1 MTSSGLQGWHISL
14 YVTVVILVIQL
25 VVDQVLKRLYTDKDA
40 KPAAEDSRPDAVNRR
55 LAGKRL
61 RVTVL
66 VALGCIAVPLFGI
79 SFLGPTLADQ
89 LAGATGT
96 GLGGLTL
103 WLAWQTHKESKKL
116 VSYLVQVSDRRSGT
130 GRRSP

>member
-1 MTSSGLQGWHISL
+1 MSLSGLQGWHIPL
-14 YVTVVILVIQL
+14 FVTAVILLAQL
-25 VVDQVLKRLYTDKDA
+25 VADRILANVHADR
-40 KPAAEDSRPDAVNRR
+40 KPKPRPEPSRPEVERE

-61 RVTVL
+61 RAGVL
-66 VALGCIAVPLFGI
+66 VALGVIAVPLFAV

-103 WLAWQTHKESKKL
+103 WLAWQSHRESKRL
-116 VSYLVQVSDRRSGT
+116 SAYLEQITPGPPPGGPPT
-130 GRRSP
+130 P